1 VDISAVI
8 IHFGKAEY
16 TIHVLDCLCAV
27 RDVELECIVVDNAS
41 TTPPDAALHE
51 RPRTRVLRIEHSRG
65 YGAACNAGAALA
77 RGRHILILNNDVD
90 IPDGAVR
97 GLLST
102 MDAHSDIG
110 VLGPMLRF
118 PDGRFQLSWGDD
130 PDFVSEFRERGRQR
144 RSRAGGIA
152 SDREQASTAL
162 LDADWITG
170 AAMLIRREAWEAV
183 GGFDE
188 SFYFYFEDADLCR
201 RIRAAGYRVACEP
214 ASVMVHFGGGS
225 DPQAHPAI
233 VRAYRREQL
242 RYYARYNSAAQFYL
256 LKSYLLAKFSLATAR
271 GKLHFSFARH
281 MLKDIALFPRTR
293 ERIQTFRKQA

>member
-8 IHFGKAEY
+8 IHFGKTEY
-16 TIHVLDCLCAV
+16 TTHVLDCLCAA

-41 TTPPDAALHE
+41 TTSPESALRD
-51 RPRTRVLRIEHSRG
+51 RPRTRVHRVEHSRG

-77 RGRHILILNNDVD
+77 RGRHILILNNDMD

-97 GLLST
+97 GLLNT

-118 PDGRFQLSWGDD
+118 SDGRFQLSWGDD
-130 PDFVSEFRERGRQR
+130 PNLASESRERSRQR
-144 RSRAGGIA
+144 RSRAGGVA

-225 DPQAHPAI
+225 DPHANPAI

-242 RYYARYNSAAQFYL
+242 RYYARYNSAAQFYV
-256 LKSYLLAKFSLATAR
+256 LKSYLLAKFSLATIR
-271 GKLHFSFARH
+271 GKMRFRSARQLLKEIATFSRH
-281 MLKDIALFPRTR
+281 R
-293 ERIQTFRKQA
+293 Q